1 MIHTLILI
9 ADPFTTEADDAFYE
23 RLYTTIE
30 TGWLNLIP
38 TPDPELKELE
48 RDPSQDIDDDAW

>member
-1 MIHTLILI
+1 MI
-9 ADPFTTEADDAFYE
+9 ADPYTKEANDAFYV

-38 TPDPELKELE
+38 TPDSELKEPE
-48 RDPSQDIDDDAW
+48 RDPSQDIDDDASYLHP